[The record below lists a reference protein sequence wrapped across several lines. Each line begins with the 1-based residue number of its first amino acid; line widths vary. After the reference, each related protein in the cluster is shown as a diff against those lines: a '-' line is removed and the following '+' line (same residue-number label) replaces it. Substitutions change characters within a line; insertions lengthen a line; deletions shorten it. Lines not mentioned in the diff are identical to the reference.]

1 MKQALS
7 FILLIYSLHSLSQ
20 VSNETTPT
28 TQGLWG
34 AAESG
39 IGQLFMVGNN
49 GTIIRR
55 NAGCVAQWSSITAP
69 TTSGLR
75 AITFTGDS
83 IGIIVGVSGTLLRST
98 NHGSSWS
105 TVFSGTTAGLLDVI
119 ADDSI
124 VIAVGGGAASGNV
137 VIRSGDYG
145 QTWTTVVSTLPAS
158 SFSIAKVTDNTF
170 VLCGVQGTVF
180 RSTDKGLTW
189 TAVTGPFA
197 GTLSSVDF
205 FDHAN
210 GMICGQNGAVYKT
223 KDGGLTWS
231 QVNYNSSAFF
241 NGGLVLKPWRY
252 LLVGN
257 SGVALQADSSGTSHS
272 VGLSTTQAMRV
283 IIRYRDRIYIA
294 GNQGLVFTVPFDG
307 DFPTIFQENFCSFT
321 DSIQP
326 PSGWSNQSPLP
337 NRLWRFD
344 NPFPTTSAAASLFVP
359 PFAVYQPGF
368 YGPGQDSAIL
378 TTPPFNTTGALFPL
392 VQWNEFVQP
401 PLSGTMTM
409 RIQAFNGSQWST
421 IYESNGFFDGA
432 APTAL
437 AASPRL
443 KNTARRAAVLPL
455 PNMTGVQLRFIISSS
470 NSTGGF
476 WLIDD
481 IRVTNSSYD
490 VQLDSV
496 IHHTG
501 CSPVN
506 SDLPQAVVFNNSQI
520 DHFPILTTLWT
531 NSGTIQRTISEV
543 APPFSDYAVNLVP
556 SPIPVSNG
564 DSLYAQINAWDQS
577 ATNHAASFIYSFMQ
591 AVPGTNGARYT
602 LCGPDT
608 LTVSVSAPAGITV
621 QWTFGGTLL
630 STQPLVHISQPGVY
644 YVTFQ
649 EGNCSVTDSVVVNL
663 VPQPTNP
670 LASLPDT
677 INPPTPVLIPI
688 GNADSMLVMINHS
701 SLGQIANVITTSDF
715 TFTPGA
721 TGSVAIQITL
731 FVDSCDF
738 TYSKTLTVVSG
749 IGISEIG
756 DLRFSIFPNPSS
768 DWISIKG
775 MDAVF
780 RINVYNLP
788 GHKVLSVTDPSD
800 KISIGHLTAGPYIVE
815 IIDRSG
821 RVGKVKFLKK

>member
-1 MKQALS
+1 MKQS
-7 FILLIYSLHSLSQ
+7 FVFIFLISSLFSLGQ
-20 VSNETTPT
+20 VGSETTPT

-158 SFSIAKVTDNTF
+158 PFSIAKVTDNTF

-368 YGPGQDSAIL
+368 YGPGQDSAVL
-378 TTPPFNTTGALFPL
+378 TTPPFNTTGSLFPL

-409 RIQAFNGSQWST
+409 WIQAFNGSQWST
-421 IYESNGFFDGA
+421 IYESYGFFDGA
-432 APTAL
+432 TPTAL

-481 IRVTNSSYD
+481 IRVTNSPYD

-577 ATNHAASFIYSFMQ
+577 ATNHAASLIYSFMQ

-608 LTVSVSAPAGITV
+608 ITVSLSAPAGISI
-621 QWTFGGTLL
+621 QWTLGGILL
-630 STQPLVHISQPGVY
+630 SNQSSIQIAQPGTY

-649 EGNCSVTDSVVVNL
+649 EGNCSETDSVVVHQ
-663 VPQPTNP
+663 VAQPANP
-670 LASLPDT
+670 LLSISDT
-677 INPPTPVLIPI
+677 INPPTMVIIPI
-688 GNADSMLVMINHS
+688 GNADSMHVVVYHS
-701 SLGQIANVITTSDF
+701 TLGQFVNVITTSDYS
-715 TFTPGA
+715 FTPGA
-721 TGSVAIQITL
+721 TGNMTVQVTL
-731 FVDSCDF
+731 FEETCDF
-738 TYSKTLTVVSG
+738 TYTKSIAVVSG
-749 IGISEIG
+749 LGQFES
-756 DLRFSIFPNPSS
+756 DHPLYSLFPNPAS
-768 DWISIKG
+768 DWVSIQSASSIAR
-775 MDAVF
+775 M
-780 RINVYNLP
+780 NVYNLLGHLICSVEYP
-788 GHKVLSVTDPSD
+788 GSD
-800 KISIGHLTAGPYIVE
+800 IAIGHLMAGPYIVE
-815 IIDRSG
+815 IIDHYGHIKRF
-821 RVGKVKFLKK
+821 KLIKK